1 MKSLKKYISPILS
14 LFVLTLFVIYL
25 YRNPEILIRL
35 KETNPLFVVLIM
47 LLYLFVFFLEGLF
60 ILVTL
65 KIFNKRISNLEGWYI
80 AILSRVGNYL
90 LPMRAGAVFR
100 AVYLKKKYNFEYSN
114 FLATLY
120 GYYII
125 FFLTNSVIILSL
137 LLFKATVHKEVNIT
151 LILFF
156 SSLILGL
163 IVLIFFRVP
172 FRNIFINSKGVIG
185 SLASSLNKFFDGWD
199 LIVRS
204 GSLFTQ
210 LILLAFANIFVNIL
224 VIYLEFVSIGK
235 VGDIIDVV
243 LYTCLSGISLIL
255 SITPGSLGLREGVLL
270 LTSKSLG
277 LTNTEI
283 MELAFLD
290 RGIMFLLLLLCLF
303 VILIFFRSK
312 FNLKKI
318 FFGKGNDI

>member
-1 MKSLKKYISPILS
+1 MKSFKKYISPILS
-14 LFVLTLFVIYL
+14 IFVLTLFVIYL
-25 YRNPEILIRL
+25 YRNPEILIHL
-35 KETNPLFVVLIM
+35 KQTNPFFVVLIM